1 LPEPKKDR
9 KIWIDDWRQDS
20 LRWMGVGIEFCMVA
34 GGAAWIGNWLDKL
47 TDTSPG
53 FMIMGFFA
61 GFGYMLYTMIKRS
74 GGIKFK

>member
-1 LPEPKKDR
+1 
-9 KIWIDDWRQDS
+9 
-20 LRWMGVGIEFCMVA
+20 MGVGIEFCAVA
-34 GGAAWIGNWLDKL
+34 GGAAWIGNWLDKH

-53 FMIMGFFA
+53 FMLMGFFA